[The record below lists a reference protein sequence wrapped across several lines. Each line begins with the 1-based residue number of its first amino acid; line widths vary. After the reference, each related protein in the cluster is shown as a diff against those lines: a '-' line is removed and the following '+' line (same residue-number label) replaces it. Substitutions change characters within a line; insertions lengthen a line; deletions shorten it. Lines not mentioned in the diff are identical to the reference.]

1 MQVLPTDVSVI
12 IVNYNSTQ
20 LLLDCVQS
28 VIKHTQQVRY
38 EIIVVD
44 NASPDNG
51 HIRIKE
57 EVGSHIKLIVSPKNL
72 GFGGANNLAIREAK
86 GKYIFFLNPDTILL
100 NDAISIFFQYAEQ
113 FPANRLGAL
122 GAVLMDAN
130 RQPAISYDDF
140 LSPMKIYNDAL
151 PKIFSKVV
159 EKRFISSPISV
170 DFIAGA
176 DLFVPQEALN
186 QIGVF
191 DEKFFMYCEE
201 ADLQQR
207 MSNVG
212 RQRMLIPG
220 PEIIHLEGS
229 SYGLKKGRSARRRL
243 EHDSSK
249 CIYVKK
255 HYSKLQY
262 YLFRIIFFFVRQP
275 AVFNPHYKLK
285 ENLSYLKM
293 LLFFKA

>member
-1 MQVLPTDVSVI
+1 MQVLPIDVSVI

-20 LLLDCVQS
+20 LLLDCVKS
-28 VIKHTQQVRY
+28 VMQHTQQVRY

-51 HIRIKE
+51 YVRIKE
-57 EVGSHIKLIVSPKNL
+57 EIGSNVKLIVSSKNL

-86 GKYIFFLNPDTILL
+86 GKYVFLLNPDTILL
-100 NDAISIFFQYAEQ
+100 NDAISLFFQYAEQ
-113 FPANRLGAL
+113 HSSTQLGAL
-122 GAVLMDAN
+122 GAVMMDAN
-130 RQPAISYDDF
+130 RQPTISYDKF
-140 LSPMKIYNDAL
+140 LSPRNIFNDAL
-151 PKIFSKVV
+151 PKRFSKVV
-159 EKRFISSPISV
+159 EKKFIDTPISV
-170 DFIAGA
+170 DFIGGA
-176 DLFVPQEALN
+176 DLFVPQKVLN

-191 DEKFFMYCEE
+191 DETFFMYCEE

-207 MSNVG
+207 MANAG
-212 RQRMLIPG
+212 LQRIVIPG
-220 PEIIHLEGS
+220 PQIIHLEGS

-243 EHDSSK
+243 ESDRSK
-249 CIYVKK
+249 CLYVKK

-262 YLFRIIFFFVRQP
+262 YLFRIAFFFVRQP

-293 LLFFKA
+293 LLF